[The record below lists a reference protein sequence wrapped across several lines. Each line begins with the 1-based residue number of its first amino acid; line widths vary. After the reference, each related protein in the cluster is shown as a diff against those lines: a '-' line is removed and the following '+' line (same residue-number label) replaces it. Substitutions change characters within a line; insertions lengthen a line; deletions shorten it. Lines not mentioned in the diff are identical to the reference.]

1 MLSRLTRYCLEH
13 RRGVLLWS
21 AILCAL
27 GIRAGLQLAI
37 DVYPDLAPTQVL
49 VISTAPGRS
58 AEELERQ
65 VTIPIELAM
74 SNVPD
79 VTAIRSRTIYGLSVV
94 EIIFEESTD
103 KYFARQ

>member
-1 MLSRLTRYCLEH
+1 MGSMLSRVTRYCLEH
-13 RRGVLLWS
+13 RRAVLLWS
-21 AILCAL
+21 VILLAF
-27 GIRAGLQLAI
+27 GIRAGLQLVI

-49 VISTAPGRS
+49 VITTAPGRS

-79 VTAIRSRTIYGLSVV
+79 VTSIRSRTIYGLSLV
-94 EIIFEESTD
+94 EIIFEEDTD
-103 KYFARQ
+103 KFF